1 MPLLEKK
8 DYRIFTSREGDWD
21 VAAYKQGDVVGI
33 LYQGHSRSQT
43 FRAILEDLLGGQV
56 LAKEVDMGDGGDW
69 SPKLSDWRKKRRSGK
84 KTKRG

>member
-21 VAAYKQGDVVGI
+21 VAAYKQGEAVGI

-56 LAKEVDMGDGGDW
+56 LAKEVDMGGGGRLVAQ
-69 SPKLSDWRKKRRSGK
+69 LSDWRKKRRSGK
-84 KTKRG
+84 RAKC